1 MKLKRLAAAFVAGMM
16 AMLTLAGC
24 STVTLEGDDQPAVQ
38 SEEVCRVG
46 VYSAICGDYLFTS
59 AWGDCGG
66 DRDLRSLLHGAENV
80 TVVTENTYA
89 ANTSVISSVSITEG
103 DTGSR
108 TYTYNL
114 VSGLC
119 FSDGS
124 PLTAKDY
131 VLSVLLQSS
140 PAFGRLSGDN
150 TAYAQLEGY
159 EAYATCESQYFS
171 GVRLLSDGSL
181 KTCLYEPPRLNMKNL
196 LLEGLSQDE
205 LLEKARTEIF
215 CKPPSHHFLEKPSSE
230 EMYRIGG

>member
-59 AWGDCGG
+59 AWDDCGG

-108 TYTYNL
+108 TYTL
-114 VSGLC
+114 
-119 FSDGS
+119 
-124 PLTAKDY
+124 
-131 VLSVLLQSS
+131 
-140 PAFGRLSGDN
+140 
-150 TAYAQLEGY
+150 
-159 EAYATCESQYFS
+159 
-171 GVRLLSDGSL
+171 
-181 KTCLYEPPRLNMKNL
+181 
-196 LLEGLSQDE
+196 
-205 LLEKARTEIF
+205 
-215 CKPPSHHFLEKPSSE
+215 
-230 EMYRIGG
+230 